1 MRLHSSLCCGMKVVR
16 GIFSG
21 GATST
26 PNQSASAG
34 HSCKQLQDPPYQTSK
49 LLCSLLHRAMCRM
62 TYCLPSEATA
72 GARWT
77 PWMRRGVDGRCC
89 LLDSFC
95 SAAMSVAFIALPVLA
110 TAADG

>member
-34 HSCKQLQDPPYQTSK
+34 HSCKQLQDPPYQSSK

-62 TYCLPSEATA
+62 TYCLPLEATA

-77 PWMRRGVDGRCC
+77 PWMRRGVRWPLLPSGQLLQRCN
-89 LLDSFC
+89 
-95 SAAMSVAFIALPVLA
+95 V
-110 TAADG
+110 